1 MDSRLRSAPYLQP
14 DAANHSANQETCAE
28 ICENLRRA
36 AHEAL
41 NSYNILVAEEGL
53 KHSAEAQL
61 RLHRQNLQE
70 LTDKYG
76 FTLIRMLSYVGE
88 NARTIIKNVPGVDT
102 MSPGLRLVRS
112 LTGTFLYA
120 HKCSMLTR
128 SWCTLHQ
135 YHRL

>member
-14 DAANHSANQETCAE
+14 DAANHSANQEICAE
-28 ICENLRRA
+28 MCENLRRA

-70 LTDKYG
+70 LTDKYKQEYDEAHNINSG
-76 FTLIRMLSYVGE
+76 TWLSTTARLSRFRYVSE
-88 NARTIIKNVPGVDT
+88 KFKQDPEAQRFPHSNSQLPSA
-102 MSPGLRLVRS
+102 
-112 LTGTFLYA
+112 
-120 HKCSMLTR
+120 
-128 SWCTLHQ
+128 
-135 YHRL
+135 